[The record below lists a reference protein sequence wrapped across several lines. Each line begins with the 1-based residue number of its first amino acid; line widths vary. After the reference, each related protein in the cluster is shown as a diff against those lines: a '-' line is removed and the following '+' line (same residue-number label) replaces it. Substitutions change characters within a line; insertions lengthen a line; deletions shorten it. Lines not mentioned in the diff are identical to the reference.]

1 VREEVLLKV
10 RRRLIPYLL
19 LLYVAAYLDRIN
31 VGFAAI
37 AMKADLGFSDTVYG
51 LGAGLFFVGYFLF
64 EVPSN
69 LLLERMGARVWL
81 ARIMI
86 TWGAISTAMMFVK
99 SATAFYV
106 LRFLL
111 GAAEAGFFPGVL
123 LYLTWWFPAKERARA
138 IAQFVTAAMLAW
150 VVGGPLSG
158 LLMKLDGLQGLRGW
172 QWLFLLEGLPSVI
185 LGFVTLRLLP
195 ERPMKARWLSAEE
208 RAWLEEELQ
217 RERAGQRRVPTLAV
231 LREGRFWLI
240 CAAYFLLTIGS
251 YGFSLWLPQV
261 LSAATGAST
270 LQVGLLA
277 AIPYGLTAFGMV
289 RIAARSDR
297 TGERRLHVAVPLLAA
312 ALGLA
317 GAALTSNPWLLVA
330 ALSAAAI
337 GNFGCLGPFWA
348 LATRYLGPAAAA
360 GGIALINSI
369 GNLGGF
375 LGPWIVGFVKDRTA
389 GYAGGFLA
397 LAAALVG
404 AGAILLALRERRTE
418 DAPLSAPRERARS
431 GSRAPA

>member
-1 VREEVLLKV
+1 MRGEVLAKV
-10 RRRLIPYLL
+10 RRRLIPFLL

-37 AMKADLGFSDTVYG
+37 EMKKDLGFSDTVYG
-51 LGAGLFFVGYFLF
+51 LGAGLFFIGYFLF

-81 ARIMI
+81 ARIMV
-86 TWGAISTAMMFVK
+86 TWGVISTAMLFVK
-99 SATAFYV
+99 SVAWFYV

-138 IAQFVTAAMLAW
+138 VAQFVTAAMLAW

-172 QWLFLLEGLPSVI
+172 QWLFLLEGLPSIV
-185 LGFVTLRLLP
+185 LGVVTLRFLP
-195 ERPMKARWLSAEE
+195 DRPIRARWLHIEE
-208 RAWLEEELQ
+208 RLWLEEELQ
-217 RERAGQRRVPTLAV
+217 RERAGQRRVSTLAV

-240 CAAYFLLTIGS
+240 CGAYFLLTIGS

-261 LSAATGAST
+261 LKAASGIST
-270 LQVGLLA
+270 FQVGLLS
-277 AIPYGLTAFGMV
+277 AIPYGLTAVGMV
-289 RIAARSDR
+289 LIAARSDR
-297 TGERRLHVAVPLLAA
+297 AGERRLHVAVPLLAA

-330 ALSAAAI
+330 ALSAAAV

-348 LATRYLGPAAAA
+348 LATRYLGSTAAA

-397 LAAALVG
+397 LAAALIG
-404 AGAILLALRERRTE
+404 AALIVLAIRERVG
-418 DAPLSAPRERARS
+418 PREELPVPA
-431 GSRAPA
+431 APPAPVRV